1 MSVESLWG
9 DFEELEETQ
18 ETPKE
23 EEIETETPKE
33 GVEEE
38 TPKEGEEQI
47 DEPKKGEKEEKEV
60 TKSEEEEDEL
70 SKTFNDI
77 ASYLEDEELMFL
89 EEDKT
94 FDSTPE
100 GFKKMLEEN
109 FISYKNKL
117 EEEFKT
123 KELTIRNEYEKSKAP
138 KISEMDPSDEY
149 DAIDMLQKYYL
160 ETGFTEDEAAD
171 KLKQV
176 KELGDLEKEAKIAQR
191 YLGKQELKKEELEL
205 KQREEEERYKQK
217 QIEDYISAVKSEID
231 ETEEMSGFKLTNKMK
246 KDFKDYM
253 FKFDKDGMTEAQK
266 ASKDPKRRLKLA
278 FLDFVDYN
286 KKDFE
291 IKAKTELANEYT
303 KKNSRFTSKQAKTKG
318 ANIRKEDDQPDEG
331 LKPGFLDFW
340 STPAN

>member
-23 EEIETETPKE
+23 EIEVETPKE
-33 GVEEE
+33 DIEEE
-38 TPKEGEEQI
+38 TPKEDIEESSKV
-47 DEPKKGEKEEKEV
+47 PKEETKE
-60 TKSEEEEDEL
+60 TPKEEEEEGL
-70 SKTFNDI
+70 SKTFNEI
-77 ASYLEDEELMFL
+77 ASYLEEEELMFL
-89 EEDKT
+89 EDDKT
-94 FDSTPE
+94 FDATPE

-109 FISYKNKL
+109 FNSYKDKL
-117 EEEFKT
+117 EEEFKNR
-123 KELTIRNEYEKSKAP
+123 ELAIRNEYEKSNAP

-176 KELGDLEKEAKIAQR
+176 KELGDLEKEAKVAQR
-191 YLGKQELKKEELEL
+191 YLGKQEAEREELER
-205 KQREEEERYKQK
+205 KRQEEEEASKQK

-231 ETEEMSGFKLTNKMK
+231 EMEEMSGFKLTNKMK
-246 KDFKDYM
+246 KDFKDYL

-318 ANIRKEDDQPDEG
+318 ANIRKEGDQPDEG

-340 STPAN
+340 STPTN

>member
-1 MSVESLWG
+1 
-9 DFEELEETQ
+9 
-18 ETPKE
+18 
-23 EEIETETPKE
+23 
-33 GVEEE
+33 
-38 TPKEGEEQI
+38 
-47 DEPKKGEKEEKEV
+47 
-60 TKSEEEEDEL
+60 
-70 SKTFNDI
+70 
-77 ASYLEDEELMFL
+77 
-89 EEDKT
+89 
-94 FDSTPE
+94 
-100 GFKKMLEEN
+100 
-109 FISYKNKL
+109 
-117 EEEFKT
+117 
-123 KELTIRNEYEKSKAP
+123 
-138 KISEMDPSDEY
+138 MDPSDEY

-176 KELGDLEKEAKIAQR
+176 KELGALEKEAKVAQR
-191 YLGKQELKKEELEL
+191 YLGKQEAKKEELER
-205 KQREEEERYKQK
+205 KRQEEEEVSRQK
-217 QIEDYISAVKSEID
+217 QIEDYISAVKAEID
-231 ETEEMSGFKLTNKMK
+231 EMEEMSGFKLTNKMK

-318 ANIRKEDDQPDEG
+318 ANIRKEGDQPDEG

-340 STPAN
+340 STPTN

>member
-1 MSVESLWG
+1 MSIESLWG

-23 EEIETETPKE
+23 EFETETSKEDIEEETSKEDIEESSRDSKEETRETPKE
-33 GVEEE
+33 
-38 TPKEGEEQI
+38 
-47 DEPKKGEKEEKEV
+47 
-60 TKSEEEEDEL
+60 EEEEDEI
-70 SKTFNDI
+70 SKTFNEI
-77 ASYLEDEELMFL
+77 ASYLEEEELMFL

-94 FDSTPE
+94 FDATPE

-117 EEEFKT
+117 EEEFKNR
-123 KELTIRNEYEKSKAP
+123 ELAIRNEYEKRNAP

-191 YLGKQELKKEELEL
+191 YLGKQEAKREELER
-205 KQREEEERYKQK
+205 KRQEEEEASKQK

-231 ETEEMSGFKLTNKMK
+231 EMEEMSGFKLTNKMK
-246 KDFKDYM
+246 KDFKDYL

-318 ANIRKEDDQPDEG
+318 ANIRKEGDQPDEG

-340 STPAN
+340 STPTN

>member
-23 EEIETETPKE
+23 ELETETPKE
-33 GVEEE
+33 DIEEENPKEDIEESSKVPKEETKE
-38 TPKEGEEQI
+38 TPKE
-47 DEPKKGEKEEKEV
+47 
-60 TKSEEEEDEL
+60 EEEEGL
-70 SKTFNDI
+70 SKTFNEI
-77 ASYLEDEELMFL
+77 ASYLEEEELMFL
-89 EEDKT
+89 EDDKT
-94 FDSTPE
+94 FDATPE

-109 FISYKNKL
+109 FNSYKDKL
-117 EEEFKT
+117 EEEFKNR
-123 KELTIRNEYEKSKAP
+123 ELAIRNEYEKSNAP

-176 KELGDLEKEAKIAQR
+176 KELGDLEKEAKVAQR
-191 YLGKQELKKEELEL
+191 YLGKQEAEREELER
-205 KQREEEERYKQK
+205 KRQEEEEASKQK

-231 ETEEMSGFKLTNKMK
+231 EMEEMSGFKLTNKMK
-246 KDFKDYM
+246 KDFKDYL

-318 ANIRKEDDQPDEG
+318 ANIRKEGDQPDEG

-340 STPAN
+340 STPTN

>member
-23 EEIETETPKE
+23 EIEVETPKE
-33 GVEEE
+33 DIEEE
-38 TPKEGEEQI
+38 TPKEDIEESSKVPKE
-47 DEPKKGEKEEKEV
+47 EPKETPK
-60 TKSEEEEDEL
+60 EEEEEEEGL
-70 SKTFNDI
+70 SKTFNEI
-77 ASYLEDEELMFL
+77 ASYLEEEELMFL
-89 EEDKT
+89 EDDKT
-94 FDSTPE
+94 FDATPE

-109 FISYKNKL
+109 FNSYKDKL
-117 EEEFKT
+117 EEEFKNR
-123 KELTIRNEYEKSKAP
+123 ELAIRNEYEKSNAP

-160 ETGFTEDEAAD
+160 EIGFTEDEAAD

-176 KELGDLEKEAKIAQR
+176 KELGDLEKEAKVAQR
-191 YLGKQELKKEELEL
+191 YLGKQEAEREELER
-205 KQREEEERYKQK
+205 KRQEEEEASKQK

-231 ETEEMSGFKLTNKMK
+231 EMEEMSGFKLTNKMK
-246 KDFKDYM
+246 KDFKDYL

-318 ANIRKEDDQPDEG
+318 ANIRKEGDQPDEG

-340 STPAN
+340 STPTN

>member
-23 EEIETETPKE
+23 EIEVETPEEDIEEETSEEDIEESSEDPKEEPKETPKE
-33 GVEEE
+33 
-38 TPKEGEEQI
+38 
-47 DEPKKGEKEEKEV
+47 
-60 TKSEEEEDEL
+60 EEEDGL
-70 SKTFNDI
+70 SKTFNEI
-77 ASYLEDEELMFL
+77 SSYLEEEELMFL
-89 EEDKT
+89 EDDKT
-94 FDSTPE
+94 FDATPE

-109 FISYKNKL
+109 FNSYKDKL
-117 EEEFKT
+117 EEEFKNR
-123 KELTIRNEYEKSKAP
+123 ELAIRNEYEKSNAP

-176 KELGDLEKEAKIAQR
+176 KELGDLEKEAKVAQR
-191 YLGKQELKKEELEL
+191 YLGKQEAEREELER
-205 KQREEEERYKQK
+205 KRQEEEEVSKQK
-217 QIEDYISAVKSEID
+217 QIEDYISSVKSEID
-231 ETEEMSGFKLTNKMK
+231 EMEEMSGFKLTNKMK
-246 KDFKDYM
+246 KDFKDYL

-318 ANIRKEDDQPDEG
+318 ANIRKEGDQPDEG

-340 STPAN
+340 STPTN